1 MLDRHKGGLGAG
13 GPQRGAGQSP
23 AVIGVSLFLR
33 AVAGF
38 FAVVKCGQRAHDVV
52 EGIPRATG
60 GKRRE
65 NGCGVRVLAKAL
77 LHVKILGGQQ
87 DCVRFPFGNAAFAQ
101 KLHAFGYAAR
111 DCLALVCRAA
121 AAATSLIL
129 AASASCSAA
138 SLLRLAALIEFM
150 ASATLASGVMSVI
163 RLRLIIKP

>member
-13 GPQRGAGQSP
+13 GPPTWRGAEP

-77 LHVKILGGQQ
+77 LHVKILG
-87 DCVRFPFGNAAFAQ
+87 
-101 KLHAFGYAAR
+101 
-111 DCLALVCRAA
+111 
-121 AAATSLIL
+121 
-129 AASASCSAA
+129 
-138 SLLRLAALIEFM
+138 
-150 ASATLASGVMSVI
+150 
-163 RLRLIIKP
+163 